1 MVDIAL
7 IGAGR
12 IGKIHGGNLARQ
24 AGMRLRYVCDAV
36 PQAASELAAR
46 LGAGVATL
54 DQVFSDGA
62 VQAVSNASPTHT
74 PPPLI
79 PHAPAARPEI
89 FCEKTWGQ
97 ELGPDPRG
105 HTPVA
110 QARPARTRQFPR

>member
-54 DQVFSDGA
+54 NQVFSDGA
-62 VQAVSNASPTHT
+62 VQAGSIASPTH
-74 PPPLI
+74 
-79 PHAPAARPEI
+79 PHAQLILPAAAARKAI
-89 FCEKTWGQ
+89 FCEEAGG
-97 ELGPDPRG
+97 LGLGR
-105 HTPVA
+105 
-110 QARPARTRQFPR
+110 

>member
-62 VQAVSNASPTHT
+62 VQAVAVPPPPAT
-74 PPPLI
+74 PPEPIL
-79 PHAPAARPEI
+79 PAAAGREAD
-89 FCEKTWGQ
+89 FCAEPV
-97 ELGPDPRG
+97 ELDLG
-105 HTPVA
+105 
-110 QARPARTRQFPR
+110 

>member
-62 VQAVSNASPTHT
+62 VQAVVDASPTHT
-74 PPPLI
+74 PPPRV
-79 PHAPAARPEI
+79 PPAPAGGAAGLCRKP
-89 FCEKTWGQ
+89 G
-97 ELGPDPRG
+97 GPDPGRPPRG
-105 HTPVA
+105 
-110 QARPARTRQFPR
+110 PAPRGTGPAPGLTGA

>member
-54 DQVFSDGA
+54 DQVFSDGGA
-62 VQAVSNASPTHT
+62 QAVAVASSGGTQAEPV
-74 PPPLI
+74 LRR
-79 PHAPAARPEI
+79 AAARQATM
-89 FCEKTWGQ
+89 CAK
-97 ELGPDPRG
+97 
-105 HTPVA
+105 PVA
-110 QARPARTRQFPR
+110 LGLGRARQDQTAVAAARVSHL

>member
-54 DQVFSDGA
+54 NQVFSDGA
-62 VQAVSNASPTHT
+62 VQAVWIAPPTHT
-74 PPPLI
+74 PSQPVPP
-79 PHAPAARPEI
+79 APAARQAI
-89 FCEKTWGQ
+89 FFGK
-97 ELGPDPRG
+97 
-105 HTPVA
+105 PVGLEPGRA
-110 QARPARTRQFPR
+110 PGVP